1 MSGSAFAVTH
11 YAFSSGA
18 GRTSDGNGSHASTLK
33 SPSYTK
39 SVSWQHYLVL
49 NQYVIYRDELIARV
63 IDKNGNNM
71 KYKHLILSLSLIM
84 LGPLAHAEEIGSV
97 DTVFKM
103 IGPDHKIVVEAFDDP
118 DVKNVTCYVSRAK
131 TGGIK
136 GGLGLAEDTSD
147 AAISCQQVGPIEL
160 SDRIKNGKAQGE
172 VVFKKRTSLVFKS
185 LQVVRF
191 YDAKRNALA
200 YLAYSDKV
208 VEGSPKNAISAVPV
222 MPWRQ

>member
-1 MSGSAFAVTH
+1 
-11 YAFSSGA
+11 
-18 GRTSDGNGSHASTLK
+18 
-33 SPSYTK
+33 
-39 SVSWQHYLVL
+39 
-49 NQYVIYRDELIARV
+49 
-63 IDKNGNNM
+63 M

-136 GGLGLAEDTSD
+136 GDWVWRKIPPMRLFLVSKSGRLN
-147 AAISCQQVGPIEL
+147 C
-160 SDRIKNGKAQGE
+160 RIVLKRQSSGRGSIQ
-172 VVFKKRTSLVFKS
+172 KRTSPVFKS

>member
-1 MSGSAFAVTH
+1 
-11 YAFSSGA
+11 
-18 GRTSDGNGSHASTLK
+18 
-33 SPSYTK
+33 
-39 SVSWQHYLVL
+39 
-49 NQYVIYRDELIARV
+49 
-63 IDKNGNNM
+63 M
-71 KYKHLILSLSLIM
+71 KYKKLMAGLLLGVSSL
-84 LGPLAHAEEIGSV
+84 AVHAEQIGSV

-103 IGPDHKIVVEAFDDP
+103 FGPDHKIVVEAFDDP

-147 AAISCQQVGPIEL
+147 AAISCQQIGPVEL
-160 SDRIKNGKAQGE
+160 SDKIKSGKADGD

-191 YDAKRNALA
+191 YDEKRNVLA

-208 VEGSPKNAISAVPV
+208 VDGSPKNAISAVPM
-222 MPWRQ
+222 MPWGTAVK

>member
-1 MSGSAFAVTH
+1 M
-11 YAFSSGA
+11 
-18 GRTSDGNGSHASTLK
+18 
-33 SPSYTK
+33 
-39 SVSWQHYLVL
+39 
-49 NQYVIYRDELIARV
+49 
-63 IDKNGNNM
+63 NGNNM
-71 KYKHLILSLSLIM
+71 KYKRLVLLSILLL
-84 LGPLAHAEEIGSV
+84 LGQSARAEQIGSV

-103 IGPDHKIVVEAFDDP
+103 FGPDHKIVVEAFDDP

-147 AAISCQQVGPIEL
+147 AAISCQQVGPIAL
-160 SDRIKNGKAQGE
+160 SDKIKNGKTQGE
-172 VVFKKRTSLVFKS
+172 VVFKKRTSLIFKS

-191 YDAKRNALA
+191 YDEKRNTLA

-222 MPWRQ
+222 MPWR

>member
-1 MSGSAFAVTH
+1 
-11 YAFSSGA
+11 
-18 GRTSDGNGSHASTLK
+18 
-33 SPSYTK
+33 
-39 SVSWQHYLVL
+39 
-49 NQYVIYRDELIARV
+49 
-63 IDKNGNNM
+63 M
-71 KYKHLILSLSLIM
+71 KYKSLVISSILLM
-84 LGPLAHAEEIGSV
+84 MTQVAHAEQIGSV

-103 IGPDHKIVVEAFDDP
+103 FGPDHKIVVEAFDDP
-118 DVKNVTCYVSRAK
+118 DVTNVTCYVSRAK

-147 AAISCQQVGPIEL
+147 AAISCQQVGPVEL

-191 YDAKRNALA
+191 YDAKRNTLA

-208 VEGSPKNAISAVPV
+208 VDGSPKNAISAVPI
-222 MPWRQ
+222 MPWQR

>member
-1 MSGSAFAVTH
+1 M
-11 YAFSSGA
+11 
-18 GRTSDGNGSHASTLK
+18 
-33 SPSYTK
+33 
-39 SVSWQHYLVL
+39 
-49 NQYVIYRDELIARV
+49 
-63 IDKNGNNM
+63 NGNNM
-71 KYKHLILSLSLIM
+71 KYKSLVLFSILLL
-84 LGPLAHAEEIGSV
+84 LGQSARAEQIGSV

-103 IGPDHKIVVEAFDDP
+103 FGPDHKIVVEAFDDP

-160 SDRIKNGKAQGE
+160 SNKIKNGKAQGE
-172 VVFKKRTSLVFKS
+172 VVFKKRTSLIFKS

-191 YDAKRNALA
+191 YDEKRNTLA

-208 VEGSPKNAISAVPV
+208 VDGSPKNAISAVPV
-222 MPWRQ
+222 MPWR